1 MTNFGRIIK
10 LVVTVFGFSL
20 GLLIG
25 EYSIVTYG
33 PVGALAFMSALFLL
47 LLTIGGVLYA
57 IDVKRGE
64 SNAHPKSPH
73 PRCGDSLI
81 LSFHRHHVG

>member
-1 MTNFGRIIK
+1 MQGGVLYMTNFGRIIK

-25 EYSIVTYG
+25 EYSIATYG
-33 PVGALAFMSALFLL
+33 PVGALAFAGALFLL

-57 IDVKRGE
+57 IDVKKGR
-64 SNAHPKSPH
+64 
-73 PRCGDSLI
+73 I
-81 LSFHRHHVG
+81 